1 MNEQKLGRTNFEYSE
16 NGIKRNLN
24 ILYTVD
30 YLTKETKDINIV
42 SIKENGKIIDVERKV
57 LNKIFKILKNS

>member
-30 YLTKETKDINIV
+30 YLTNETKDINIV